1 MTPLQNHRKKNL
13 PIIAAIVAVGVVL
26 AMAILFW
33 NKGSAEGSDGGDAHG
48 HAESGEK
55 EGAKEAGGAGDE
67 RAEDEHKDEGVVKLP
82 VMQAEKAGITTAVA
96 GAATIENIVK
106 LPGEVRVNDDLTAHV
121 VPRLGGVAESVP
133 AQLGQTVKKGQVLA
147 VISSPELADLR
158 SAASA
163 AQVRLGLAKTIYER
177 EKKLWEDRISAQ
189 QDFQQAEQA
198 LREAELTLQAARS
211 KLAALEVGAGGG
223 GLNRYELRAPFDAVV
238 VEKHITRGEA
248 VQENTN
254 VFVLTDLSRVWVDV
268 AVTPKDLASVR
279 SGATAVVS
287 ATGSDMKAVGK
298 VSYVGAL
305 VGAQSRA
312 ATARVVIDNP
322 GGAWRPGLFVDVAL
336 VQGTKQAAVA
346 IPADAIQTVED
357 KPVVFVVTEGGFRT
371 QPIVAGINDGKGV
384 EILEGLAA
392 GTRYVNRG
400 SFVLKA
406 ELGKGS
412 AEHDH

>member
-1 MTPLQNHRKKNL
+1 MTPLNNHQKKNL

-26 AMAILFW
+26 ALAILFW
-33 NKGSAEGSDGGDAHG
+33 NRGSKEGSAGEDVHG
-48 HAESGEK
+48 HAESQQVEHAKEGSSAGK
-55 EGAKEAGGAGDE
+55 EGAEE
-67 RAEDEHKDEGVVKLP
+67 EHDDEGVVKLT
-82 VMQAEKAGITTAVA
+82 VMQAEQAGITTAVA
-96 GAATIENIVK
+96 GPAAISNTVR

-133 AQLGQTVKKGQVLA
+133 AQLGQSVKKGEVLA
-147 VISSPELADLR
+147 IISSPELADLR
-158 SAASA
+158 SAANA

-177 EKKLWEDRISAQ
+177 EKKLWQDRISAQ
-189 QDFQQAEQA
+189 QDYQQAEQA
-198 LREAELTLQAARS
+198 LREAELTVQAARS
-211 KLAALEVGAGGG
+211 KLAALEVGAAGGA
-223 GLNRYELRAPFDAVV
+223 LNRYELRAPFDAVV

-254 VFVLTDLSRVWVDV
+254 VFVLTDLSRVWVDI
-268 AVTPKDLASVR
+268 AVSPKDLASVR
-279 SGATAVVS
+279 SGATATVT
-287 ATGSDMKAVGK
+287 ATGSDLRAVGK

-305 VGAQSRA
+305 VGAQTRT

-346 IPADAIQTVED
+346 IPVDALQTVED
-357 KPVVFVVTEGGFRT
+357 KPVVFVVNEGGFRA
-371 QPIVAGINDGKGV
+371 QPVVAGTNDGKGV
-384 EILEGLAA
+384 EILEGLRA
-392 GTRYVNRG
+392 GTRYVNGG

-412 AEHDH
+412 AEHGH